1 MSYNRTEHK
10 STTDLPWVLRRMFH
24 TRFIH
29 KTAIYPSKAS
39 MKPGKQSPEI
49 KEGQSTEYQ
58 GDVFNVVCFKS
69 TSSAIF
75 KEAM

>member
-10 STTDLPWVLRRMFH
+10 SITDLPWVLRRMFH

-29 KTAIYPSKAS
+29 KSAIYSSKAS
-39 MKPGKQSPEI
+39 TKPGRQSPEI
-49 KEGQSTEYQ
+49 KEGQSAEYQ
-58 GDVFNVVCFKS
+58 GDVFMVVCFRS
-69 TSSAIF
+69 TSPAIF